1 MMITAKTAATTLPKT
16 IRIRRLFVLG
26 VGDDVRRLIFPNH
39 NTKNK
44 ENHHHSMKSILSRFN
59 DLTVQRFNAFRPRF
73 TFYTSRFTFYVSLP
87 AYAITLSLTCILLS
101 APAAPVT
108 GNLTDISIQPLDT
121 KLLFTPGTNVLL
133 TGTSLSAGP
142 PKMIDTTGGAFSLAL
157 EAGDYTVSLP
167 AIPTRAPIRISVFAR
182 NATVN
187 ISTLLSAPV
196 TYTYTNYIAAQ
207 PLRVN
212 TASVTAWSTNAATT
226 LLGGTTT
233 IPSAALVPGRVI
245 ILEAFGSISDPAANI
260 PSVSLTLKLGSTT
273 ICSQSAPGTTANW
286 HLRPL
291 ITVPSAG
298 VSGSVAHGYEGAK
311 MPIGCCAWRR
321 LRADSGG
328 PE

>member
-1 MMITAKTAATTLPKT
+1 MAITAKTAATTLPKIMST
-16 IRIRRLFVLG
+16 RRLFVLCG
-26 VGDDVRRLIFPNH
+26 GADVRRLIFPN
-39 NTKNK
+39 NNMKNK
-44 ENHHHSMKSILSRFN
+44 ENHHHTMKSILSSYF
-59 DLTVQRFNAFRPRF
+59 L
-73 TFYTSRFTFYVSLP
+73 RFTFYVL
-87 AYAITLSLTCILLS
+87 LLLS
-101 APAAPVT
+101 TLNPQLSTIHAATVT

-142 PKMIDTTGGAFSLAL
+142 PKMIDTTAGAFSLAL

-167 AIPTRAPIRISVFAR
+167 AIPSRAPFRISVFAT
-182 NATVN
+182 NGTVN
-187 ISTLLSAPV
+187 ISNLLSAPV
-196 TYTYTNYIAAQ
+196 TYTYTNYIAAL

-212 TASVTAWSTNAATT
+212 TASVTAWSTNAAAT